1 MSVGKGI
8 VSIIEKLITPAV
20 EKGLGRAATKQ
31 SKAAVTR
38 AANKAGV
45 STKEFK
51 GIAKKI
57 LKDKVKPGK
66 KPKYPSLESLG
77 KPKAKN
83 PEPAKPTGRL
93 SREVSRLKR
102 QQDAD
107 DAGVVRTKRERELMP
122 IAAYKESNPLERK
135 AGAGSGADVS
145 GKIMRG
151 QAITKE
157 QIKELED
164 MDKAGAIGFQITGKR
179 AGGKVRGAGAA
190 TRGFGKAGYS
200 YKNMQIWLEKKA
212 T

>member
-1 MSVGKGI
+1 MSVAKGMAEI
-8 VSIIEKLITPAV
+8 AKLITPAI
-20 EKGLGRAATKQ
+20 EKALGRGATKQ
-31 SKAAVTR
+31 SKAALTR
-38 AANKAGV
+38 AANKAGM
-45 STKEFK
+45 STEQFK

-83 PEPAKPTGRL
+83 PKPAKPAGKL
-93 SREVSRLKR
+93 SREVGRLKK
-102 QQDAD
+102 QQEADA
-107 DAGVVRTKRERELMP
+107 AGMARKKRERELMP
-122 IAAYKESNPLERK
+122 IAAFKESNPLERK
-135 AGAGSGADVS
+135 AGAGSGADVA

-179 AGGKVRGAGAA
+179 AGGKVRGTGAA

-200 YKNMQIWLEKKA
+200 YKNM
-212 T
+212 

>member
-20 EKGLGRAATKQ
+20 KKGLGRAANKQ

-77 KPKAKN
+77 KSKAKN

-179 AGGKVRGAGAA
+179 AGGKVRGTGAA

-200 YKNMQIWLEKKA
+200 YKNM
-212 T
+212 

>member
-1 MSVGKGI
+1 MSVAKGMAEI
-8 VSIIEKLITPAV
+8 AKLITPAI
-20 EKGLGRAATKQ
+20 EKALGRGATKQ
-31 SKAAVTR
+31 SKAALTR
-38 AANKAGV
+38 AANKAGM
-45 STKEFK
+45 STEQVK

-83 PEPAKPTGRL
+83 PRPAKPPGKL
-93 SREVSRLKR
+93 SREVGKLKK
-102 QQDAD
+102 QQEADA
-107 DAGVVRTKRERELMP
+107 AGMARTKRERELMP
-122 IAAYKESNPLERK
+122 IAAFKESNPLERK
-135 AGAGSGADVS
+135 AGAGSGADVA

-179 AGGKVRGAGAA
+179 AGGKVRGTGAA

-200 YKNMQIWLEKKA
+200 YKNM
-212 T
+212 